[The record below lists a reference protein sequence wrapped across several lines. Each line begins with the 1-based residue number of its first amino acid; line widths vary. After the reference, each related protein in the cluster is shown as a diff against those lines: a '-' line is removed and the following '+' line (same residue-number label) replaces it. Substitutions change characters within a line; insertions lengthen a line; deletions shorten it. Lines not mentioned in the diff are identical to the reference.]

1 MWPALM
7 LKFLPDKSFA
17 PPTYPCIMKYL
28 ANNFFAYAVKI
39 VIGYMYINMGQK
51 INRIK
56 ISLVRAEDEED
67 TRKFSAIQSLLMK
80 NLISF

>member
-1 MWPALM
+1 MP
-7 LKFLPDKSFA
+7 KFSPDESSA
-17 PPTYPCIMKYL
+17 PPTSPCIMKYL

-67 TRKFSAIQSLLMK
+67 TKIFSYTILVNE